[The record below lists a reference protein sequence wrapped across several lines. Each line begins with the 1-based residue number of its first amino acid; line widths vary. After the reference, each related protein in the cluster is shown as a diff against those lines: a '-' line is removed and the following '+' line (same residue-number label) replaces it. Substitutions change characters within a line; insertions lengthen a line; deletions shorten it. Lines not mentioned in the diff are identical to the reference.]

1 MTEIR
6 RGDPVEE
13 TRLVDLLQR
22 AQRACDPAAFDGLYL
37 LFADR
42 VYRYLLARISDPE
55 LADEITSQVFLR
67 LIEKID
73 IYRIGPRDN
82 VAIFSAW
89 LYRLAHNKMVDVLRS
104 HKRTQDA
111 PLEHA
116 AHVTTGQH
124 LMEAVEDRLDFER
137 ILASLQLLNDQQRE
151 VIVLRFVEELSI
163 AETAQIMQKSEGAVK
178 ALQHRALETLRRH
191 LQDVGAHGT

>member
-1 MTEIR
+1 MAQIQ

-13 TRLVDLLQR
+13 TTLVKLLQQ
-22 AQRACDPAAFDGLYL
+22 AQDACDPAAFDGLYL

-42 VYRYLLARISDPE
+42 VFRYLLARISDPD
-55 LADEITSQVFLR
+55 LAEDITAQVFLR
-67 LIEKID
+67 LIEKIG

-104 HKRTQDA
+104 HKRSQES

-116 AHVTTGQH
+116 AFVASGET
-124 LMEAVEDRLDFER
+124 MESVEEYLDFQQ
-137 ILASLQLLNDQQRE
+137 ILQTLRVLNDQQRE

-191 LQDVGAHGT
+191 LQDVGAHGI

>member
-1 MTEIR
+1 MAQIQ

-13 TRLVDLLQR
+13 TILVKLLQQ
-22 AQRACDPAAFDGLYL
+22 AQETCDPAAFDGLYL

-42 VYRYLLARISDPE
+42 VFRYLLARVSDPD
-55 LADEITSQVFLR
+55 LAEDIAAQVFLR

-73 IYRIGPRDN
+73 LYRIGPRDN

-89 LYRLAHNKMVDVLRS
+89 LYRLAHNKMVDVLRR
-104 HKRTQDA
+104 HKRNQES

-116 AHVTTGQH
+116 AFVVSGDS
-124 LMEAVEDRLDFER
+124 MDAVEDHLDFQQ
-137 ILASLQLLNDQQRE
+137 ILQTLRVLNDQQRE
-151 VIVLRFVEELSI
+151 VIILRFVEEMSI

-191 LQDVGAHGT
+191 LQDVGAHGI

>member
-1 MTEIR
+1 MAQIQ

-13 TRLVDLLQR
+13 TILVNLLQV
-22 AQRACDPAAFDGLYL
+22 AQDTCDPAAFDGLYL

-42 VYRYLLARISDPE
+42 VFRYLLARIGDPD
-55 LADEITSQVFLR
+55 LAEDITAQVFLR
-67 LIEKID
+67 LIEKIG

-104 HKRTQDA
+104 HKRSQES

-116 AHVTTGQH
+116 AHVVSGQT
-124 LMEAVEDRLDFER
+124 MEAVEEHLDFQR
-137 ILASLQLLNDQQRE
+137 VLQSLKVLNDQQRE
-151 VIVLRFVEELSI
+151 VTVLRFVEELSI

-178 ALQHRALETLRRH
+178 ALQHRALETLLRH
-191 LQDVGAHGT
+191 LQDVGANGT

>member
-1 MTEIR
+1 MAQIQ

-13 TRLVDLLQR
+13 TILVNLLQQ
-22 AQRACDPAAFDGLYL
+22 AQDACDPAAFDGLYL

-42 VYRYLLARISDPE
+42 VFRYLLARIGDPD
-55 LADEITSQVFLR
+55 LAEDITAQVFLR
-67 LIEKID
+67 LIEKVG

-104 HKRTQDA
+104 HKRTQES

-116 AHVTTGQH
+116 AYVESGDT
-124 LMEAVEDRLDFER
+124 MEDVEDHLDFQR
-137 ILASLQLLNDQQRE
+137 VLQSLRVLNDQQRE

>member
-1 MTEIR
+1 MAQIQ

-13 TRLVDLLQR
+13 AILVDLLQR
-22 AQRACDPAAFDGLYL
+22 AQTFCDPAAFDGLYL

-42 VYRYLLARISDPE
+42 VYRYLLARIGDPG
-55 LADEITSQVFLR
+55 LAEEIAAQVFLR
-67 LIEKID
+67 LLEKID
-73 IYRIGPRDN
+73 IYRISPRDN

-104 HKRTQDA
+104 NKRNQDA
-111 PLEHA
+111 PLEQA
-116 AHVTTGQH
+116 AHVPTGNVIDAI
-124 LMEAVEDRLDFER
+124 EARLDFQR
-137 ILASLQLLNDQQRE
+137 IVESLQILNEQQRE

-178 ALQHRALETLRRH
+178 ALQHRALEALRRH
-191 LQDVGAHGT
+191 LQT

>member
-1 MTEIR
+1 MAQIQ

-13 TRLVDLLQR
+13 TTLVKLLLQ
-22 AQRACDPAAFDGLYL
+22 AQDTCDPAAFDGLYL

-42 VYRYLLARISDPE
+42 VFRYLLARIGDPD
-55 LADEITSQVFLR
+55 LAEDITAQVFLR
-67 LIEKID
+67 LIEKIGV
-73 IYRIGPRDN
+73 YRIGPRDN

-104 HKRTQDA
+104 HKRSQES

-116 AHVTTGQH
+116 AHVVSGQT
-124 LMEAVEDRLDFER
+124 MEAVEEHLDFQR
-137 ILASLQLLNDQQRE
+137 VLQSLKVLNDQQRE

-191 LQDVGAHGT
+191 LQDVGANAT

>member
-1 MTEIR
+1 MAQIQ

-13 TRLVDLLQR
+13 TTLVKLLQE
-22 AQRACDPAAFDGLYL
+22 AQDRCDPGAFDGLYL

-42 VYRYLLARISDPE
+42 VFRYLLARIGDPD
-55 LADEITSQVFLR
+55 LAEDITAQVFLR
-67 LIEKID
+67 LMEKIG

-104 HKRTQDA
+104 HKRSQES

-116 AHVTTGQH
+116 AHVMSGH
-124 LMEAVEDRLDFER
+124 SMDDVEEHLDFQQ
-137 ILASLQLLNDQQRE
+137 ILQTLRVLNDQQRE

-191 LQDVGAHGT
+191 LQDVGAHGI

>member
-1 MTEIR
+1 MAQIQ

-13 TRLVDLLQR
+13 TILVDLLQR
-22 AQRACDPAAFDGLYL
+22 AQNACEPAAFDGLYL

-42 VYRYLLARISDPE
+42 VFRYLLARIGDPD
-55 LADEITSQVFLR
+55 LAEDITSQVFLR

-73 IYRIGPRDN
+73 IFRIGPRDN

-104 HKRTQDA
+104 HKRTQES

-116 AHVTTGQH
+116 SHVISGHT
-124 LMEAVEDRLDFER
+124 MEVVEERLDFQR
-137 ILASLQLLNDQQRE
+137 VLNTLHILNDQQRE

>member
-1 MTEIR
+1 MAQIQ

-13 TRLVDLLQR
+13 TILVNLLQE
-22 AQRACDPAAFDGLYL
+22 AQDTCEPAAFDGLYL

-42 VYRYLLARISDPE
+42 VFRYLLARIGDPD
-55 LADEITSQVFLR
+55 LAEDITAQVFLR
-67 LIEKID
+67 LIEKIG

-104 HKRTQDA
+104 HKRTQES

-116 AHVTTGQH
+116 AHVVSGQT
-124 LMEAVEDRLDFER
+124 MEAVEEHLDFQR
-137 ILASLQLLNDQQRE
+137 VLQSLKVLNDQQRE

-191 LQDVGAHGT
+191 LQDVGANGT

>member
-1 MTEIR
+1 MAQIQ

-13 TRLVDLLQR
+13 ATLVKLLRQ
-22 AQRACDPAAFDGLYL
+22 AQDTCDPAAFDGLYL

-42 VYRYLLARISDPE
+42 VFRYLLARVGDPD
-55 LADEITSQVFLR
+55 LAEEITAQVFLR
-67 LIEKID
+67 LIEKIG

-104 HKRTQDA
+104 HKRAQES

-116 AHVTTGQH
+116 AHVVSSHT
-124 LMEAVEDRLDFER
+124 MESVEDRLDFQQ
-137 ILASLQLLNDQQRE
+137 ILQTLRVLNDQQRE

>member
-22 AQRACDPAAFDGLYL
+22 AQRVCDPTAFDGLYL

-104 HKRTQDA
+104 RKRTQDA

>member
-1 MTEIR
+1 MAEIQ

-13 TRLVDLLQR
+13 TILVDLLQR
-22 AQRACDPAAFDGLYL
+22 AQESCDPAAFDGLYL

-42 VYRYLLARISDPE
+42 VFRYLLARIGDPD
-55 LADEITSQVFLR
+55 LAEDITAQVFLR
-67 LIEKID
+67 LIEKIG
-73 IYRIGPRDN
+73 IFRIGPRDN

-104 HKRTQDA
+104 HKRTQES

-116 AHVTTGQH
+116 AHVVSGHT
-124 LMEAVEDRLDFER
+124 MEAVEDHLDFQR
-137 ILASLQLLNDQQRE
+137 ILQTLRVLNDQQRE

>member
-1 MTEIR
+1 MAQIQ

-13 TRLVDLLQR
+13 SILVNLLQR
-22 AQRACDPAAFDGLYL
+22 AQDACDPAAFDGLYL

-42 VYRYLLARISDPE
+42 VFRYLLARIGDPD
-55 LADEITSQVFLR
+55 LAEDITAQVFVR
-67 LIEKID
+67 LIEKIG
-73 IYRIGPRDN
+73 IFRIGPRDN

-104 HKRTQDA
+104 HKRTQES

-116 AHVTTGQH
+116 AHVVSGQT
-124 LMEAVEDRLDFER
+124 MEAVEDHLDFQR
-137 ILASLQLLNDQQRE
+137 VLHTLRVLNEQQRE

>member
-1 MTEIR
+1 MAQIQ

-13 TRLVDLLQR
+13 TTLVNLLQK
-22 AQRACDPAAFDGLYL
+22 AQDRCDPAAFDGLYL

-42 VYRYLLARISDPE
+42 VFRYLLARIGDPD
-55 LADEITSQVFLR
+55 LAEDITAQVFLR
-67 LIEKID
+67 LIEKVG

-104 HKRTQDA
+104 HKRSQES
-111 PLEHA
+111 PLENA
-116 AHVTTGQH
+116 AHIVSGQT
-124 LMEAVEDRLDFER
+124 MEVVEDHLDFQQ
-137 ILASLQLLNDQQRE
+137 ILQTLRMLNDQQRE

-191 LQDVGAHGT
+191 LQDVGAHGS

>member
-1 MTEIR
+1 MAQIQ

-13 TRLVDLLQR
+13 TTLVKLLQL
-22 AQRACDPAAFDGLYL
+22 AQDTCDPAAFDGLYL

-42 VYRYLLARISDPE
+42 VFRYLLARIGDPD
-55 LADEITSQVFLR
+55 LAEDIAAQVFLR
-67 LIEKID
+67 LIEKIT

-104 HKRTQDA
+104 HKRSQES

-116 AHVTTGQH
+116 AYVVSGDT
-124 LMEAVEDRLDFER
+124 MEAVEDHLDFQQ
-137 ILASLQLLNDQQRE
+137 ILQTLRVLNDQQRE

>member
-1 MTEIR
+1 MAQIQ

-13 TRLVDLLQR
+13 TILVNLLQR
-22 AQRACDPAAFDGLYL
+22 AQSECEPAAFDGLYL

-42 VYRYLLARISDPE
+42 VFRYLLARIGDPD
-55 LADEITSQVFLR
+55 LAEDITSQVFLR

-73 IYRIGPRDN
+73 IFRIGPRDN

-104 HKRTQDA
+104 HKRTQES

-116 AHVTTGQH
+116 SHVISGHT
-124 LMEAVEDRLDFER
+124 MEAVEERLDFQR
-137 ILASLQLLNDQQRE
+137 VLNTLHVLNVQQRE

>member
-1 MTEIR
+1 MTQIQ

-13 TRLVDLLQR
+13 TTLVNLLQQ
-22 AQRACDPAAFDGLYL
+22 AQDGCDPAAFDGLYL

-42 VYRYLLARISDPE
+42 VFRYLLARIGDPD
-55 LADEITSQVFLR
+55 LAEDITAQVFLR
-67 LIEKID
+67 LIEKVG

-104 HKRTQDA
+104 HKRSQES
-111 PLEHA
+111 PLENA
-116 AHVTTGQH
+116 AHVVSGQT
-124 LMEAVEDRLDFER
+124 MEVVEDHLDFQQ
-137 ILASLQLLNDQQRE
+137 ILQTLRMLNDQQRE

-191 LQDVGAHGT
+191 LQDVGAHGS